1 MLKIIIDYFT
11 VILNA
16 TACNDV
22 TVTSNLKPMEIRAID
37 RQAILNLELRLQHCT
52 KLEKFYDD
60 KNVKRA
66 IHGVDGRHRCI
77 QYQLLNS
84 SK

>member
-1 MLKIIIDYFT
+1 MLKIIIDDFT

-22 TVTSNLKPMEIRAID
+22 TVTPNLKPMEIRAID

-52 KLEKFYDD
+52 KLE
-60 KNVKRA
+60 
-66 IHGVDGRHRCI
+66 
-77 QYQLLNS
+77 
-84 SK
+84 